1 MDHHSNGHNE
11 DGVYTIF
18 TDSVTAIND
27 IYCYMSA
34 APWTVSSM
42 LFCPDSFS
50 QWLIHNSERGGDDN
64 LNPSEIQQRSPSWV
78 MDKAFWGGY
87 LRISIAVL
95 T

>member
-18 TDSVTAIND
+18 TDSVTAIKD

-42 LFCPDSFS
+42 TFVLIVFGP
-50 QWLIHNSERGGDDN
+50 WLTQEDEIGRIGD
-64 LNPSEIQQRSPSWV
+64 L
-78 MDKAFWGGY
+78 G
-87 LRISIAVL
+87 
-95 T
+95 